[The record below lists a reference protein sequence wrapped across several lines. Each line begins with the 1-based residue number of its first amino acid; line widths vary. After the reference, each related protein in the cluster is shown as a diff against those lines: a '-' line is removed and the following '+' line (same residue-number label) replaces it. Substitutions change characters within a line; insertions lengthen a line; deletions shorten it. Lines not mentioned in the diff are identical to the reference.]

1 MKKFTFDIET
11 YINYTLFAFKNIKTK
26 KLITFEIKGELET
39 LTEKKIK
46 KMKKLMTENVIVTF
60 NGLKFD
66 EPITLYAMQGKNAEQ
81 IFKLVQKFI
90 VDSYGVWDFYRSARL
105 EPIMKHHIDIM
116 DVARGSAS
124 LKLYG
129 ARLGTKKLQ
138 DLPYAPETSLSKKQ
152 MKTVL
157 AYCDNDNIVTEEL
170 YRYLESDLDLR
181 RSMGEQYGMN
191 FMSFKGAKIAEMI
204 LVKECNYT
212 GKAISIP
219 KQVKYTPPSYIKF
232 KTPEL
237 KAMFEKMSTHKFL
250 VMKTDILD
258 NIKYLKQEYTFLLD
272 DLGIEK
278 STKVRY
284 GTKTKKTVSN
294 SGNVINP
301 DFVNTPLHFDGL
313 DYKFGLG
320 GLHASV
326 SSTTI
331 KPKKDEIIVDID
343 YRSLYPALIIEND
356 FSPKHIGS
364 KFSGVY
370 RKMFNKRNNE
380 LKPAMK
386 KVPYGSDEY
395 NTLDRQQNT
404 MKLVLNS
411 SFGQTGQRFSKIY
424 DPNTMLHTTL
434 TGQLTLMM
442 VVEKLSL
449 KGFKTFYANTDG
461 ITLLIKKKDL
471 PIVQKITEKFDKK
484 TGLTM
489 EYNFFSS
496 SHIRDVNNFVNIT
509 DDFKVKA
516 KGSFAEPDLEKNSN
530 VPIVFEAVRKFLQD
544 GTPVEITIRSCKD
557 VNDFCT
563 SRQVTGGATFGRDI
577 PEMYPD
583 DWEDKLNS
591 NRGLTKD
598 IIKRRDKMEA
608 NWVKDNGKY
617 LGKVVRWYYS
627 TNGSSIHYKKS
638 GNKVPMSNGAYPL
651 MDLPKDNVLP
661 NDIDFDWYF
670 DYAERMLGD
679 LGCEYIQKNS

>member
-1 MKKFTFDIET
+1 MKAFTFDIET
-11 YINYTLFAFKNIKTK
+11 YINYTLFAFKNTSTK

-39 LTEKKIK
+39 LTEKSIK
-46 KMKKLMTENVIVTF
+46 KMKKLLTKNTIITY

-66 EPITLYAMQGKNAEQ
+66 EPCTAYAMSGKNAQQ
-81 IFKLVQKFI
+81 IFKLVQQLIIDKQ
-90 VDSYGVWDFYRSARL
+90 SVWQFYRQARL
-105 EPIMKHHIDIM
+105 EPMITHHIDIM

-138 DLPYAPETSLSKKQ
+138 DLPYEPQTSLSKKE
-152 MKTVL
+152 MKDVL
-157 AYCDNDNIVTEEL
+157 HYCDNDNIVTNEL
-170 YRYLESDLDLR
+170 YDYLESDLDLR
-181 RSMGEQYGMN
+181 RSMGEEYGMN

-204 LVKECNYT
+204 LVHECGYT
-212 GKAISIP
+212 GKGVSIP
-219 KQVKYTPPSYIKF
+219 KQVKYTPPKYVKF

-237 KAMFEKMSTHKFL
+237 QAMFEKMSTHKFL
-250 VMKTDILD
+250 VMKDD
-258 NIKYLKQEYTFLLD
+258 VLKNMKPLQKEYTFLLD

-278 STKVRY
+278 STKVRH
-284 GTKTKKTVSN
+284 GSKSKKTVSN

-301 DFVNTPLHFDGL
+301 DFVDAPIEFDGIQ
-313 DYKFGLG
+313 YKFGLG

-331 KPKKDEIIVDID
+331 IPKDDEVIVDID
-343 YRSLYPALIIEND
+343 YRSLYPDIIIQND
-356 FSPKHIGS
+356 YSPSQIGS
-364 KFSGVY
+364 KFSAVF
-370 RKMFNKRNNE
+370 RRMFNKRNFE

-386 KVPYGSDEY
+386 KVTYGSEEY
-395 NTLDRQQNT
+395 KTLDRQQNT

-424 DPNTMLHTTL
+424 DPNVMLHTTL

-471 PIVQKITEKFDKK
+471 NKVKKITEKFDKK

-489 EYNFFSS
+489 EYNYFSS

-509 DDFKVKA
+509 DDFKVKS
-516 KGSFAEPDLEKNSN
+516 KGAFAERDLEKNSN

-544 GTPVEITIRSCKD
+544 KTPIEISIRSCKD
-557 VNDFCT
+557 VNLFCT
-563 SRQVTGGATFGRDI
+563 SRQVTGGATFGKDI

-583 DWEDKLNS
+583 DWEEKLNS
-591 NRGLTKD
+591 KRGLTKD
-598 IIKRRDKMEA
+598 IVKRRDKMEA
-608 NWVKDNGKY
+608 NWVKDNGDY

-638 GNKVPMSNGAYPL
+638 GNKVPMSEGAYPM
-651 MDLPKDNVLP
+651 MDLPKKNKLP
-661 NDIDFDWYF
+661 DDIDYEWYF
-670 DYAERMLGD
+670 QYAQRMLGD
-679 LGCEYIQKNS
+679 LGYV